1 MKAADI
7 CTREVITCP
16 SGTTVL
22 EACKIMRASH
32 VGDIVAVEAI
42 PDGKLRPKGIVTDRD
57 IVLEVLAREVDAA
70 KLFVDD
76 VMSSPLV
83 VVYDWED
90 VWQVAKR
97 MRLHAIRRMPVVDEA
112 GELVGVVSLD
122 DLLDSACALLSE
134 LSLVAGRQP
143 HFELK
148 QRA

>member
-1 MKAADI
+1 MKAGDI

-16 SGTTVL
+16 TGTTVL
-22 EACKIMRASH
+22 EACKVMRANH
-32 VGDIVAVEAI
+32 VGDIVVVEAT
-42 PDGKLRPKGIVTDRD
+42 PGARPRPRGILTDRD

-83 VVYDWED
+83 VAHDWED

-97 MRLHAIRRMPVVDEA
+97 MRLHAIRRMPVVDQA
-112 GELVGVVSLD
+112 GELVGVISLD
-122 DLLDSACALLSE
+122 DLLDSAGALLSE
-134 LSLVAGRQP
+134 LSFVTGRQP

-148 QRA
+148 HRA

>member
-16 SGTTVL
+16 SGTTIL
-22 EACKIMRASH
+22 EACKIMRANH
-32 VGDIVAVEAI
+32 VGDIVAVEST
-42 PDGKLRPKGIVTDRD
+42 PGGKPRPLGILTDRD
-57 IVLEVLAREVDAA
+57 IVLEVLAREADAG
-70 KLFVDD
+70 KLFVGDA
-76 VMSSPLV
+76 MSAPLV
-83 VVYDWED
+83 VAYDWED

-112 GELVGVVSLD
+112 GALVGVVTLD

-134 LSLVAGRQP
+134 LSLATGRQP

-148 QRA
+148 HRA

>member
-16 SGTTVL
+16 TGTTVL
-22 EACKIMRASH
+22 EACKIMRANH
-32 VGDIVAVEAI
+32 VGDIVAVEVTSG
-42 PDGKLRPKGIVTDRD
+42 GKPRPLGILTDRD

-83 VVYDWED
+83 VAYDWED

-97 MRLHAIRRMPVVDEA
+97 MRLHAIRRMPVVDKA
-112 GELVGVVSLD
+112 GELVGVISLD
-122 DLLDSACALLSE
+122 DLLDSVCALLSE
-134 LSLVAGRQP
+134 LSLVTGRQP

-148 QRA
+148 HRA

>member
-22 EACKIMRASH
+22 EACKIMRVNH
-32 VGDIVAVEAI
+32 VGDIVAVEAT

-97 MRLHAIRRMPVVDEA
+97 MRLHAIRRMPVVAEN
-112 GELVGVVSLD
+112 GELVGVISLD

>member
-1 MKAADI
+1 MKAGDI

-22 EACKIMRASH
+22 EACKIMRANH
-32 VGDIVAVEAI
+32 VGDIVAVEATQE
-42 PDGKLRPKGIVTDRD
+42 GQVRPRGILTDRD
-57 IVLEVLAREVDAA
+57 IVIEVLAREVDAA
-70 KLFVDD
+70 KLFVHD

-83 VVYDWED
+83 VSYDWED

-97 MRLHAIRRMPVVDEA
+97 MRLHAIRRMPVVDKA

-134 LSLVAGRQP
+134 VSLVTGRQP

-148 QRA
+148 HRA